1 MKQIISWLAIYLSSS
16 FLLAHGERGGLR
28 KTQGRAGNSRLL
40 EDIERNSYVY
50 NEKNYLYNG
59 YNSTNNSRQDNYTT
73 KSNIITKAQQYKD
86 VAESKAWE
94 FYETAPAEWTTS
106 QWDLV
111 FALFGS
117 ILLSCCLASM
127 CCAYLCWYNDQDEE
141 LARNTIFYGNSQRTQ
156 SLDDDYMRYEDEF
169 SITGESLHEFTVASP
184 MSIECQRKKRN
195 RFGRNFSSQKWDD
208 ESIASCDSVYG
219 STVASKSVNAPKTP
233 MFGISDIGVT
243 RAPERTFEGE
253 SINQKKNHFGKNS
266 KPFKKT
272 AMPQSK
278 RSSLLSKGKSSIRP
292 YTIFDVEK
300 QDSEIH

>member
-1 MKQIISWLAIYLSSS
+1 MKQIISGLVIFLSSS
-16 FLLAHGERGGLR
+16 FLLAHGEKGGLR
-28 KTQGRAGNSRLL
+28 RTQGRAGNSRLL
-40 EDIERNSYVY
+40 EDIETYSYVY

-117 ILLSCCLASM
+117 VLLSCCLASM

-141 LARNTIFYGNSQRTQ
+141 LTRNTIFYGKSQRTQ

-169 SITGESLHEFTVASP
+169 SITSESLHEFTVASP

-208 ESIASCDSVYG
+208 ESIVSCDSVNR
-219 STVASKSVNAPKTP
+219 STVASKSSNAPKTS
-233 MFGISDIGVT
+233 MFGISDTGVT
-243 RAPERTFEGE
+243 QAPERTFEGE
-253 SINQKKNHFGKNS
+253 SKNQRKNHFGKNLKS
-266 KPFKKT
+266 CKKT
-272 AMPQSK
+272 TKP
-278 RSSLLSKGKSSIRP
+278 LSKGKSSIRQ
-292 YTIFDVEK
+292 YKIVDVKK